1 MVQWT
6 EQESRFSEL
15 AAGEPAPRFMPA
27 AAIRARRSV
36 DITGPV
42 KRS

>member
-15 AAGEPAPRFMPA
+15 ATGDLRAVIPAD
-27 AAIRARRSV
+27 AAINAQWCA
-36 DITGPV
+36 DNGWQ
-42 KRS
+42 